1 MKNERNGS
9 VIALGTFDGV
19 HAGHRALLREAKE
32 LAGKIGASPMIYTFR
47 NHPLSPFGKEPKLLM
62 TQLER
67 LYALEA
73 SGIRVA
79 ADMFDL
85 TFASTPPEDFVKMLC
100 SRFQM
105 RGAVVGFNYTFG
117 SKGMGDTA
125 LLKEMGAEMGF
136 SVSVMEPVSHGGKPV
151 SSSRIRSCLEAGD
164 IPNAN
169 AMLGKR
175 YQLSG
180 TVQMNR
186 RIGHTL
192 GFPTA
197 NLENYGNKV
206 LPLSGVYATRA
217 VLAGRVYAA
226 VTNVGNN
233 PTVEGRRTTVET
245 HILDFDADIY
255 GMPLRV
261 EFVER
266 IRGEVKFSGR
276 EALAAQIGEDVK
288 NAENILKNQGK

>member
-1 MKNERNGS
+1 MKNEKHGS

-19 HAGHRALLREAKE
+19 HAGHRALLAEAKA
-32 LAGKIGASPMIYTFR
+32 LAAKLGAQPMIYTFR
-47 NHPLSPFGKEPKLLM
+47 NHPLSPFGREPKLLM

-73 SGIRVA
+73 SGLPVT
-79 ADMFDL
+79 ADRFDL
-85 TFASTPPEDFVKMLC
+85 AFASTSPEDFIKML
-100 SRFQM
+100 SDRFGM

-125 LLKEMGAEMGF
+125 LLQKMGAELGF
-136 SVSVMEPVSHGGKPV
+136 SVSVMEPVSHDGQPV
-151 SSSRIRSCLEAGD
+151 SSSRIRRCLEEGE
-164 IPNAN
+164 IPDAN
-169 AMLGKR
+169 AMLGKP
-175 YQLSG
+175 YSLSG

-206 LPLSGVYATRA
+206 LPLSGVYASRA
-217 VLAGRVYAA
+217 VLSGRIYDA

-245 HILDFDADIY
+245 HILNFDADIY
-255 GMPLRV
+255 GVPLRV
-261 EFVER
+261 EFVSR

-276 EALAAQIGEDVK
+276 EALAAQIAADVESAK
-288 NAENILKNQGK
+288 KILKNIEK